1 MVGASVT
8 SDVISRG
15 VIVPVRRSRGKSPE
29 GEGPLLRD
37 RRISVR
43 DAPALDTPYARL
55 FAEINPRYADGY
67 TLLILVPHRS
77 T

>member
-1 MVGASVT
+1 
-8 SDVISRG
+8 
-15 VIVPVRRSRGKSPE
+15 
-29 GEGPLLRD
+29 
-37 RRISVR
+37 VR

-67 TLLILVPHRS
+67 TLLIPVPRRS